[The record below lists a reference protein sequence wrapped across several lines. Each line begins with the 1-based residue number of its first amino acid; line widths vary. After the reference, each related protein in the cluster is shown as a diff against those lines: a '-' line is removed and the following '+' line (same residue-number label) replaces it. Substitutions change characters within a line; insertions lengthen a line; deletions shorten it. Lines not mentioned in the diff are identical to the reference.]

1 MEAKESQAAAAKLS
15 KKKGTN
21 QGGGTPTK
29 ASLAGTPSK
38 RGGTSDQEEEPE
50 PGKDCDHDE
59 VEAPASKLRKKWFDP
74 ANVHKGEVA
83 AKEHFTRIKQE
94 PKLSKEAAA
103 EVLRLHETLEMQQRN
118 LMKNETT
125 VKKRMDWV
133 VAVLGQDSSQLN
145 TVKASVSSKT
155 KKSPCHKCH
164 ELFLISDVI
173 SDLESDLTKL
183 EAKAQS

>member
-1 MEAKESQAAAAKLS
+1 MFVANVSAIQTEMEAKEAQAAAAKLS

-74 ANVHKGEVA
+74 ANVHRGEVA

-118 LMKNETT
+118 LMKNETNT
-125 VKKRMDWV
+125 VKKRMD
-133 VAVLGQDSSQLN
+133 
-145 TVKASVSSKT
+145 
-155 KKSPCHKCH
+155 
-164 ELFLISDVI
+164 
-173 SDLESDLTKL
+173 
-183 EAKAQS
+183 